1 MPLDGGGTASKPAGT
16 TAVAGATIESSK
28 FNSVIDDLYAILNAA
43 RPVVYGGTGATS
55 ASAART
61 ALGLAIGSDV
71 QAYDAA
77 LASLAGLALV
87 SGDIVYATAADTL
100 ARLAKGTDGQFLSL
114 ASGVPAWATASEGG
128 ITTISTSTVNSGTT
142 FTVTDIPTDY
152 TDMEI
157 TLAWLSFASGTDTL
171 DVELS
176 DDNGSSWEG
185 PFEVSAALG
194 SSGDRFAGSIRVIK
208 AGGNSPTTAYK
219 VIQSMILDTS
229 LSVPEVRS
237 YINFAMTN
245 PVNAIRLSGGTF
257 DGAGGPVSVRT
268 WK

>member
-77 LASLAGLALV
+77 LASLAGLAFV
-87 SGDIVYATAADTL
+87 SGDIVYATTADTL

-114 ASGVPAWATASEGG
+114 ASGVPAWATVSDGGWTQIGSAVTPSGASVI
-128 ITTISTSTVNSGTT
+128 ITSIPAGYKQLAVRLSRVEFVAAETLQLKVSVN
-142 FTVTDIPTDY
+142 
-152 TDMEI
+152 
-157 TLAWLSFASGTDTL
+157 
-171 DVELS
+171 
-176 DDNGSSWEG
+176 NGSSYATAMAI
-185 PFEVSAALG
+185 SAALG
-194 SSGDRFAGSIRVIK
+194 SGTIDVSGLVIIDAPDPGAAYKRTIIPNTVSSAG
-208 AGGNSPTTAYK
+208 TAYNMPALAD
-219 VIQSMILDTS
+219 VTGDID
-229 LSVPEVRS
+229 
-237 YINFAMTN
+237 
-245 PVNAIRLSGGTF
+245 AIRLDGVASANF
-257 DGAGGPVSVRT
+257 DGGKVELWGI
-268 WK
+268 K

>member
-61 ALGLAIGSDV
+61 ALGLAIGADV

-77 LASLAGLALV
+77 LASLAGLAFV

-114 ASGVPAWATASEGG
+114 ASGVPAWATVSDGG
-128 ITTISTSTVNSGTT
+128 WTQIGSSVPTSSGTT
-142 FTVTDIPTDY
+142 VTISSVPSGYRQYCLRFSSNSFSST
-152 TDMEI
+152 
-157 TLAWLSFASGTDTL
+157 AALSLEASVDG
-171 DVELS
+171 
-176 DDNGSSWEG
+176 GSSWGGAVAITGSMAASTYVSSGFVIIDADALAGGKHIIGGTETNTG
-185 PFEVSAALG
+185 SLTAINEQLVFTVSAL
-194 SSGDRFAGSIRVIK
+194 SI
-208 AGGNSPTTAYK
+208 
-219 VIQSMILDTS
+219 DT
-229 LSVPEVRS
+229 L
-237 YINFAMTN
+237 
-245 PVNAIRLSGGTF
+245 RLSGGTF
-257 DGAGGPVSVRT
+257 DGGSVT
-268 WK
+268 LWGIK